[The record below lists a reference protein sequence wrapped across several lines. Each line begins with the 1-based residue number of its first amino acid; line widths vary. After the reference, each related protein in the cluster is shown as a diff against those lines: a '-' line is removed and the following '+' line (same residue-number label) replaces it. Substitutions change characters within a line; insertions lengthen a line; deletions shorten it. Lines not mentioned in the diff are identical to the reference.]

1 MGGSSE
7 QNILSKVFVLD
18 TEKRPLFPN
27 QSTKTVTNRIWKIKD
42 LLIAQL
48 SPSLFVLAHKI
59 TQGTFHN

>member
-1 MGGSSE
+1 M
-7 QNILSKVFVLD
+7 LSKVFVLD

-27 QSTKTVTNRIWKIKD
+27 QSSKSIHKDSYESNRIWKIKD

-48 SPSLFVLAHKI
+48 SLSLFVLAHKI